1 MGLYSRHILPHV
13 IDLACRHRDISKTRQ
28 ALVPHARGRVL
39 EVGFGTGLNLSS
51 YDTGQ
56 VERLWALEPHW
67 EAMQAVADKRMR
79 EATLELEVLT
89 ASAAAIPMPTDFF
102 DSVVMTFTLCS
113 IHEGEQ
119 ALEEIRRVMKP
130 GACLLFAEHGL
141 APERFVRRQQ
151 RLLNP
156 VWGACGG
163 GCQLDRP
170 MDRMITGAGF
180 DVPEMQTG
188 YLAGL
193 RFASYVYSGRA
204 YKR

>member
-1 MGLYSRHILPHV
+1 MGLYARHILPRV
-13 IDLACRHRDISKTRQ
+13 IDLACRHRDIFRARQ
-28 ALVPHARGRVL
+28 ELVPQARGRVL

-51 YDTGQ
+51 YAADR
-56 VERLWALEPHW
+56 VERLWALEPYW
-67 EAMQAVADKRMR
+67 ESMQAVAGKRMR
-79 EATLELEVLT
+79 DTTLEVEVV
-89 ASAAAIPMPTDFF
+89 AAGAAAIPMPTDFF

-130 GACLLFAEHGL
+130 GAVMLFAEHGL
-141 APERFVRRQQ
+141 APERIVQYQQ
-151 RLLNP
+151 RVLNP
-156 VWGACGG
+156 LWGACGG

-180 DVPEMQTG
+180 EVPEMQAG
-188 YLAGL
+188 YLTGF
-193 RFASYVYSGRA
+193 RFASYVYSGKA

>member
-1 MGLYSRHILPHV
+1 MGLYARHILPRV
-13 IDLACRHRDISKTRQ
+13 IDLACRHQDVFKARQ
-28 ALVPHARGRVL
+28 ALVPQARGKVL

-51 YDTGQ
+51 YASSR

-67 EAMQAVADKRMR
+67 ESMQAVAGRRMGN
-79 EATLELEVLT
+79 TSLEVEVLT
-89 ASAAAIPMPTDFF
+89 ASAAAIPMPADFF

-141 APERFVRRQQ
+141 APERFVQRQQ

-170 MDRMITGAGF
+170 MDRLITGAGF
-180 DVPEMQTG
+180 DVPDMQAG
-188 YLAGL
+188 YLGGF
-193 RFASYVYSGRA
+193 RFTSYVYSGKA
-204 YKR
+204 WKR